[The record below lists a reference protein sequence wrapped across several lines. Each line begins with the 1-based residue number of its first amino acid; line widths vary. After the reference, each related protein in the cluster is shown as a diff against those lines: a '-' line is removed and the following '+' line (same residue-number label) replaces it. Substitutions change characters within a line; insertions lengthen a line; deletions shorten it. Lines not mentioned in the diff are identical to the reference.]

1 LPTPAFRWSGGTT
14 TEPEAGDTDTGH
26 QPGGDEALPRDH
38 GPQRGRRV
46 LAAIDTVDATRV
58 LQAADVLAK
67 QLGAAVDAIHVR
79 AAGHRDGL
87 FAGASAERAHV
98 PLRLLTGP
106 TINTIVAETDAD
118 EVVACVLGTQSA
130 LVEQRPAGHIALGV
144 IERCAKPVL
153 VVPPAAALSAPPH
166 RVLLPLDH
174 RDRFAGWVAV
184 VCSLL
189 PPEAELVPLLVLT
202 PETAPIFDTAQGDQ
216 LGEWAAGL
224 VGGGPSRLRNPV
236 IVRSSLTPG
245 AAIAQ
250 TAESDGFDLIVLGWA
265 QQLAKGRGQVVHQ
278 VLATTTV
285 PVLMLPREWAG
296 ISDAPHSQQ
305 AQHVVDRWGE
315 PVEILLV
322 ENKPAHVRLTQ
333 EALDEVGLVNALHVV
348 DSGETALAFLRRQ
361 DPYPDAPQPG
371 LILLSV
377 YLPGRTGLNVLAEIK
392 ADPKLHDI
400 PVAMLTSSTQG
411 KDVAR
416 AYELGAACFI
426 TKPVRYAEFVDAVRN
441 LGRFWFTTVTSP
453 PRWPG

>member
-1 LPTPAFRWSGGTT
+1 VLAVGNFEPGRPTPGRGRPGGRRPGAGTLLIEDLAVLARGTGIRRCRAEILAADTTMLRNLPTPAFRWSGGTT

-87 FAGASAERAHV
+87 FAGASAEWAHV

-202 PETAPIFDTAQGDQ
+202 RK
-216 LGEWAAGL
+216 L
-224 VGGGPSRLRNPV
+224 LRF
-236 IVRSSLTPG
+236 ST
-245 AAIAQ
+245 
-250 TAESDGFDLIVLGWA
+250 
-265 QQLAKGRGQVVHQ
+265 
-278 VLATTTV
+278 
-285 PVLMLPREWAG
+285 LPRATSWA
-296 ISDAPHSQQ
+296 
-305 AQHVVDRWGE
+305 
-315 PVEILLV
+315 
-322 ENKPAHVRLTQ
+322 
-333 EALDEVGLVNALHVV
+333 
-348 DSGETALAFLRRQ
+348 SGQRA
-361 DPYPDAPQPG
+361 
-371 LILLSV
+371 
-377 YLPGRTGLNVLAEIK
+377 
-392 ADPKLHDI
+392 
-400 PVAMLTSSTQG
+400 SSAA
-411 KDVAR
+411 AR
-416 AYELGAACFI
+416 AGCA
-426 TKPVRYAEFVDAVRN
+426 TR
-441 LGRFWFTTVTSP
+441 
-453 PRWPG
+453 